1 MSVKIKLKEVFTMD
15 PNSVGVL
22 FDCDGVKDPE
32 KVVELIKTTQQYWEG
47 SIHFWTFVSM
57 VLDII
62 LERTER

>member
-32 KVVELIKTTQQYWEG
+32 KIVELILTTKRYWEG
-47 SIHFWTFVSM
+47 SLHFWTFISM